1 MKLPLRIAV
10 PVVAATATAATLLF
24 VLWSQLNSSAEA
36 IQKRITSGQNTSGP
50 ALPIPDDV
58 TDTDDRVLIH
68 LRQGDLL
75 ALQGEWAAAQAEY
88 DASVREGGGIPAL
101 RKLAQA
107 QMQRRDLD
115 GVKTTIQALKNQ
127 GARDEDLLL
136 LQVIAQLRTG
146 EMVQARTLLENAVD
160 SPQKH
165 YGLALLAI
173 VRGDHEV
180 AKTELQTV
188 MTGWDP
194 TLRAYARMLQS
205 AYDEFAVFPESKP
218 IHLTTLMAR
227 TLAQVQECELAL
239 PLLID
244 VLGEQDDYRDAWI
257 VQGYCQ
263 LTTERVDDAKKSLER
278 AYQIDPQKPEIQ
290 YFLARTFSKLGD
302 HQAAITYLQY
312 AIENGFS
319 PAAEARRLLAAE
331 ALATGDAELALKQL
345 EELTLAEGASTEA
358 YADFVAAALSMEK
371 KEEAYAKAQAAVAA
385 HPDDGSAHA
394 LLGWTA
400 VETGRKDEAKTE
412 LMKALE
418 LDPSLKDA
426 RARLNSL

>member
-263 LTTERVDDAKKSLER
+263 LTTERPQEALSSFER
-278 AYQIDPQKPEIQ
+278 AYNLDPEKPEIQ
-290 YFLARTFSKLGD
+290 YFLGRAYTVMKDYGNAVTFLRYSLQNGFQPQKEVRRRLAEASLEAGD
-302 HQAAITYLQY
+302 ATGAFEQY
-312 AIENGFS
+312 A
-319 PAAEARRLLAAE
+319 LLLDEPDADI
-331 ALATGDAELALKQL
+331 ALFEKIV
-345 EELTLAEGASTEA
+345 TLAIGIDRRQDA
-358 YADFVAAALSMEK
+358 YTFAQKAVAKWADS
-371 KEEAYAKAQAAVAA
+371 AKAYE
-385 HPDDGSAHA
+385 
-394 LLGWTA
+394 LLGWA
-400 VETGRKDEAKTE
+400 AQETDRPDEARSALT
-412 LMKALE
+412 KAVE
-418 LDPSLKDA
+418 LDPTSASAKD
-426 RARLNSL
+426 RLSRL